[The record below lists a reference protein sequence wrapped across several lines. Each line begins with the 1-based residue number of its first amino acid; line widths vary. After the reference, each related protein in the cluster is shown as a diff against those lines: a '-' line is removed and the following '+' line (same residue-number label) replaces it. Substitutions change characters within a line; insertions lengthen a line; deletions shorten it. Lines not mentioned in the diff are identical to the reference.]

1 MNVLNIQIGY
11 QQLLETVKQL
21 PENQIAQLVI
31 DLQNIAA
38 KTQPRQQVSDF
49 QQFLLAAPTM
59 PQEQYDSF
67 IENRKKFNQWR
78 TK

>member
-1 MNVLNIQIGY
+1 MNVLNIQIAY

-31 DLQNIAA
+31 DLQNITV
-38 KTQPRQQVSDF
+38 KTQPKVQVSEF
-49 QQFLLAAPTM
+49 QKFLLTAPKM